1 MVGRTIGRFG
11 LLMLA
16 GGLFAASAV
25 TAQTSPS
32 PGTDD
37 LRRKV
42 AEGTEFCR
50 KTLASAPPDIKI
62 GEVEEFCACMG
73 VQEAAMGEMAEA
85 GKASLRPQLQ
95 QMCVGTLRSRQGQSA
110 ASPAP
115 AVQPAFPPSSP
126 PAAPVPPATAPA
138 PDSSSAGSSV
148 AALPPAVV
156 KIEQWTIN
164 TNITGAPVAYVRA
177 TDTPSIAAFIM
188 YCRAKDAIGFRV
200 RFKSGFAE
208 KHISFPMGG
217 WDIGFD
223 VDKNGVVPQAAWA
236 NFVKN
241 WLETEKHTPA
251 EVRKRPD
258 YSGMMDI
265 TAQRRIIGKAN
276 LDGLTETREKMR
288 GLCAEAIARGAPEGN
303 YLTTGLVAFDPEVL
317 VGTAPTGTP
326 AGVPVVAPRAPAVEA
341 KPKPVARC
349 TITEAQ
355 VKAAFDQESYQFRE
369 RIKAEFMRLGYLP
382 KETSCAN
389 MRRLNAFHQEV
400 IKRVGACEAMPSRNK
415 IIAEHRGHM
424 AKNNDSIRRN
434 NWCG

>member
-11 LLMLA
+11 LLLLA
-16 GGLFAASAV
+16 GCLFTASAV

-32 PGTDD
+32 PGPDD

-42 AEGTEFCR
+42 TEGVEFCR

-95 QMCVGTLRSRQGQSA
+95 QMCVGTLRGRQGQGA

-115 AVQPAFPPSSP
+115 AAP
-126 PAAPVPPATAPA
+126 PAPAAGSQTPVPIAAPEA
-138 PDSSSAGSSV
+138 ASSA
-148 AALPPAVV
+148 AAAATPAVE

-164 TNITGAPVAYVRA
+164 TNIAGAPIAYVRA
-177 TDTPSIAAFIM
+177 MDAPAVEAFTM
-188 YCRAKDAIGFRV
+188 YCRAKDAIGLRV
-200 RFKSGFAE
+200 KFKSGFGE
-208 KHISFPMGG
+208 KEISFPMAG
-217 WDIGFD
+217 WEIPLVIGS
-223 VDKNGVVPQAAWA
+223 NGLVTQGSWA
-236 NFVKN
+236 EFVKA
-241 WLETEKHTPA
+241 WLDDEKNTRA
-251 EVRKRPD
+251 DRKLPD
-258 YSGMMDI
+258 YSGVRDF
-265 TAQRRIIGKAN
+265 TVKQRISGKAN
-276 LDGLTETREKMR
+276 LDGLTATRERMR
-288 GLCAEAIARGAPEGN
+288 SLCADAIAKGVAAGN
-303 YLTTGLVAFDPEVL
+303 YLTTGLAAFDPEVL
-317 VGTAPTGTP
+317 VGAAPSGAP
-326 AGVPVVAPRAPAVEA
+326 AGVPVVAPRGPAVEA

-382 KETSCAN
+382 NETSCAN

-400 IKRVGACEAMPSRNK
+400 IKRVGACEAMPTRNK

-424 AKNNDSIRRN
+424 AKNNDAIRRN